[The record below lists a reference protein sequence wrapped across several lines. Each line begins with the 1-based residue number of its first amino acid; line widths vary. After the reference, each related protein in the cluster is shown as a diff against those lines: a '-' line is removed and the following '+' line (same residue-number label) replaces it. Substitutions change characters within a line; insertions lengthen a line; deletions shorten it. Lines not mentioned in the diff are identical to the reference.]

1 MQVCIIKNI
10 RSKINDLANTS
21 NEIKTKENM
30 SNYIDGFV
38 LPVPRI
44 HLNEYKRVAEMVAT
58 IWKEHGALAYFE
70 YVGEDL
76 KLEGTRSFPELV
88 DAKEDEAIVF
98 GWVVF
103 DSREGRDLANER
115 VAADPRMT
123 DLIAPLTDLSRMV
136 FDAKRMV
143 YGGFQPL
150 IPSNSS
156 KVK

>member
-1 MQVCIIKNI
+1 MKKQIPNKL
-10 RSKINDLANTS
+10 KG
-21 NEIKTKENM
+21 ENM
-30 SNYIDGFV
+30 TNYIDGFV

-44 HLNEYKRVAEMVAT
+44 HLNEYKLVAETVAK

-76 KLEGTRSFPELV
+76 KLEGTRSFPELL
-88 DAKEDEAIVF
+88 DANEDEAIVF

-103 DSREGRDLANER
+103 ESREARDLANKL

-123 DLIAPLTDLSRMV
+123 DLIAPLTDRSRMV

-150 IPSNSS
+150 VQSN
-156 KVK
+156 